1 MKGWTAIVLAGS
13 RPGRDEFAAQN
24 GTDLKALIPVG
35 GIPMVAR
42 PVNAL
47 LLSPQILAVSVLS
60 QQPDRIA
67 EALPRN
73 SRLTVTASD
82 STIASTLDAIL
93 ADPATRFPLL
103 VTTADHALLSPPM
116 IADFCSKAEGADLAI
131 GLVEKRP
138 LMARLPS
145 TKRTWLGFRGGSYS
159 GANLFAF
166 GSPAAAKAVDMWRS
180 VEQDRKKGW
189 RMVASLG
196 PALFTGAVLRL
207 RTLDQTLTSIGKR
220 LGLDIR
226 KVELADPLAA
236 VDVDKP
242 ADHELVTAILE
253 GRA

>member
-13 RPGRDEFAAQN
+13 RPGRDAFAAEH

-47 LLSPQILAVSVLS
+47 LVSPQILAVSVLA

-67 EALPRN
+67 KALPSN
-73 SRLTVTASD
+73 SRLKVAASGD
-82 STIASTLDAIL
+82 TIASTLEAVL
-93 ADPATRFPLL
+93 ANPKTHFPLL
-103 VTTADHALLSPPM
+103 VTTADHALLSPAM

-138 LMARLPS
+138 LMARLPD

-159 GANLFAF
+159 GANLFAL
-166 GSPAAAKAVDMWRS
+166 GSPEAAKAIALWRS
-180 VEQDRKKGW
+180 VEQNRKKGW
-189 RMVASLG
+189 RMIASLG
-196 PALFTGAVLRL
+196 PALLAGALLRI
-207 RTLDQTLTSIGKR
+207 RTLDQTLASVGKR
-220 LGLDIR
+220 LELDIR
-226 KVELADPLAA
+226 KVELRDPLAA

-242 ADHELVTAILE
+242 ADHALVSAILE
-253 GRA
+253 GSA